1 MELATLANIA
11 EIFGAIVV
19 IGGVIF
25 AVAQLA
31 LFRRQRRETTAI
43 ELARSF
49 QNPEFA
55 HALQVVLS
63 LPRGLSA
70 AKLRREGP
78 EVEEAAMLVSLTLES
93 VAIMV
98 HRRIVPLK
106 MVWELMGGVVLAAWE
121 RLEGWVEDMRQ
132 EQGREKFDEWVQ
144 WLCDQLNRY
153 CVEDSQTPAFERY
166 RDWRPMSE

>member
-43 ELARSF
+43 ELARSI
-49 QNPEFA
+49 QSPEFA
-55 HALQVVLS
+55 HALQQVLS
-63 LPRGLSA
+63 LPSGLSA
-70 AKLRREGP
+70 AKLRQKGP
-78 EVEEAAMLVSLTLES
+78 EVEEAAMLVSLTFES
-93 VAIMV
+93 VGIMV
-98 HRRIVPLK
+98 HRRVVPLK

-121 RLEGWVEDMRQ
+121 RLEGWVMDVRQ
-132 EQGREKFDEWVQ
+132 EHGREKFDEWIQ
-144 WLCDQLNRY
+144 WLCDQLDRY
-153 CVEDSQTPAFERY
+153 CVEGDDAPAFDRY
-166 RDWRPMSE
+166 RDWRPKAD